1 MNQVYISHYSEIGLK
16 GKNRS
21 YFVKVLRRNMK
32 MALRR
37 ALPGKSFEIEH
48 RDKRF
53 ILTFSEA
60 VDQALVG
67 QALSQVFG
75 LANFSPVTVTEPKL
89 DAMEAAAVELYKGH
103 SFETFAIR
111 TKRAYKGFPF
121 TSPDINHRL
130 GGAVVDA
137 YGKRADLKNPQLPCY
152 VEVLK
157 DKAFVTVGKTQGPG
171 GLPVSSSGRVLVLM
185 SGGFDSPVAAYFAMK
200 RGAQCEFIHFHSYP
214 FTQKTSQEKVERLV
228 NVLTKFQFR
237 ARLYMVPFAE
247 TQKEIVLN
255 VPEKFRVIFY
265 RRFMMRVAEALANKQ
280 NLKAIYTGE
289 SLGQVASQTL
299 ENMAA
304 VQQAISMPVLRP
316 LIGLDKNEIIDIA
329 RKIGTHDI
337 SALPHDDACTR
348 FMPDFPVIRAKMEQV
363 LEAEQALDVEAL
375 VERDLSKIDVIDV

>member
-1 MNQVYISHYSEIGLK
+1 MNRVYICHYSEIGLK

-37 ALPGKSFEIEH
+37 ALPGKTFDIEH

-53 ILTFSEA
+53 ILTFAED

-67 QALSQVFG
+67 SALSQVFG
-75 LANFSPVTVTEPKL
+75 LANYSPVTVTQPGL
-89 DAMEAAAVELYKGH
+89 DEMEAAAVELYKGRT
-103 SFETFAIR
+103 FETFAIR

-121 TSPDINHRL
+121 TSPEVNQRL
-130 GGAVVDA
+130 GGAVADTFH
-137 YGKRADLKNPQLPCY
+137 KRADLKNPDLPCY
-152 VEVLK
+152 VEILK

-171 GLPVSSSGRVLVLM
+171 GLPVSSSGRVMVLM

-228 NVLTKFQFR
+228 EVLTKFQFR

-247 TQKEIVLN
+247 TQKEIVMN
-255 VPEKFRVIFY
+255 TPEKFRVIFY
-265 RRFMMRVAEALANKQ
+265 RRFMMRVAEALATRQ
-280 NLKAIYTGE
+280 DLKAIYTGE

-304 VQQAISMPVLRP
+304 VQQTISMPVLRP

-329 RKIGTHDI
+329 RKIGTYEI

-348 FMPDFPVIRAKMEQV
+348 FMPDFPVIRAKIEQV
-363 LEAEQALDVEAL
+363 LEAEQTLDVDSL
-375 VERDLSKIDVIDV
+375 VARDLADIEVVDV